1 MIPQAKGRSEQ
12 ALDQKHNRVGMS
24 GGLRGGASWRDY
36 ALAMAGVGLAALVR
50 YLLTPLVDT
59 TFLLLFIPP
68 VLVCA
73 LFGGLGPTLLATGL
87 SLVLGLGF
95 TPMAAW
101 MQPVTALTFVL
112 FAVIGVVMSVAGQRM
127 RQTHDQW
134 TAALDDL
141 RARQAHVQ
149 SILATA
155 PDAMVV
161 IDEHGIMQSFSLTA
175 ERLFGWTA
183 EEAIGRNVSLLMP
196 GPYREEHDGYL
207 ARYMTTGERRII
219 GTGRIVVG
227 ERKDGS
233 TFPMELSVGEMR
245 SADRRFFTGFVRDL
259 SERQE
264 TEQRMHEL
272 QAEVVHMSRLT
283 AMGEMASTL
292 AHELNQPLS
301 AITNYLRGSMRLLA
315 GDKPDLPQI
324 SKALDLAAAQ
334 AMHAG
339 DVIRRLRDF
348 VSKGDAERRIES
360 LPKLIEEA
368 SALALVGVRQQ
379 GVHVRFAL
387 DRGLDLVL
395 VDKIQ
400 IQQVLLNLI
409 RNAAEAM
416 EHASVRNLSV
426 ATSKADNDMIEVR
439 VDDTGPGI
447 SPEVAG
453 QLFLP
458 FVTTKPQGMGVGLSI
473 CRTIIEAHG
482 GRLWVESS
490 PSGGASFRF
499 TLRRVTKED
508 LTDGV

>member
-1 MIPQAKGRSEQ
+1 MIPQVKNRLEQ
-12 ALDQKHNRVGMS
+12 ALDQKHNRLGFK
-24 GGLRGGASWRDY
+24 GHASPRDY
-36 ALAMAGVGLAALVR
+36 GLALASVGAAALAR
-50 YLLTPLVDT
+50 YFLTPVVDT
-59 TFLLLFIPP
+59 GFLLLFVPP

-73 LFGGLGPTLLATGL
+73 LFGGLGPTLLATALGL
-87 SLVLGLGF
+87 ALSLGF
-95 TPMAAW
+95 TPAAAW
-101 MQPVTALTFVL
+101 KQPVTGVAFAL
-112 FAVIGVVMSVAGQRM
+112 FAIIGVVMSVAGQRM

-134 TAALDDL
+134 TATLDDL
-141 RARQAHVQ
+141 RARQAHVH
-149 SILATA
+149 SILATV

-161 IDEHGIMQSFSLTA
+161 IDERGIMQSFSLTA

-183 EEAIGRNVSLLMP
+183 AEVIGQNVSMLMP
-196 GPYREEHDGYL
+196 GPYRGEHDGYL
-207 ARYMTTGERRII
+207 DRYLTTGERRVI

-264 TEQRMHEL
+264 TEQRLHEL

-301 AITNYLRGSMRLLA
+301 AITNYLRGSTRLLA
-315 GDKPDLPQI
+315 GDKPDLHQI
-324 SKALDLAAAQ
+324 SKALNLAAAQ

-339 DVIRRLRDF
+339 DVIRRLRNF
-348 VSKGDAERRIES
+348 VSKGDAERRVEN

-379 GVHVRFAL
+379 RVQVRFAM
-387 DRGLDLVL
+387 DRSMDLVL

-409 RNAAEAM
+409 RNAVEAM
-416 EHASVRNLSV
+416 EASAVRTLSIS
-426 ATSKADNDMIEVR
+426 TSSADNGMVEVR
-439 VDDTGPGI
+439 VDDSGPGV
-447 SPEVAG
+447 SPEIAG
-453 QLFLP
+453 RLFLP

-499 TLRRVTKED
+499 TLRRVIRED
-508 LTDGV
+508 SSDGA